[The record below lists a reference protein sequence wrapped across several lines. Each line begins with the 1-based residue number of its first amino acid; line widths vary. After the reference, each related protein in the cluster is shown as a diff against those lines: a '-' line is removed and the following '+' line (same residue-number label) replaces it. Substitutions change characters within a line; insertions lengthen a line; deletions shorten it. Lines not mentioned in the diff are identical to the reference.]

1 MKKTMLQTI
10 LAASLLL
17 ASSAALAQKSYPSAD
32 AAADAFTD
40 ALRKR
45 DAAAMAVVLGQDWKR
60 YVPGET
66 ERADIEAYLSG
77 WDAQHKTT
85 VDGTKATLAVGKD
98 GWTFPI
104 PIVQGKSGWR
114 FDPKAGAHEMKL
126 RRIGRN
132 ELAAMQAVLAYVD
145 AQRDYALKDRD
156 GNGVLEYAQKFASA
170 PGKKDGLYWRD
181 ASGQD
186 PSPLGPLFAKDQP
199 KAGPGYHG
207 YFYRILKAQGKNAPG
222 GARSYVLNGR
232 LRSGFALVAW
242 PVAYG
247 DTGVMSFIV
256 NHEGKVFEKDL
267 GPQTQKLASEMKA
280 YDPDDSWKLAETQ
293 AK

>member
-1 MKKTMLQTI
+1 MKNTMLHKI
-10 LAASLLL
+10 LAGALLL
-17 ASSAALAQKSYPSAD
+17 ASSAVLAQKSYPSAD
-32 AAADAFTD
+32 AAAQAFTE

-45 DAAAMAVVLGQDWKR
+45 DSAAMAVVLGQDWKR

-66 ERADIEAYLSG
+66 ARADIDAYLSG
-77 WDAQHKTT
+77 WDVEHKTV
-85 VDGTKATLAVGKD
+85 VDGKQAKLAVGKD

-104 PIVQGKSGWR
+104 PLVEGKSGWR
-114 FDPKAGAHEMKL
+114 FDPKAGAQELRL

-132 ELAAMQAVLAYVD
+132 ELSAMQAVLAYVD

-181 ASGQD
+181 AGGQD
-186 PSPLGPLFAKDQP
+186 PSPLGPLFATPP
-199 KAGPGYHG
+199 KTGTGYHG
-207 YFYRILKAQGKNAPG
+207 YFYRILKAQGRNAPG
-222 GARSYVLNGR
+222 GARDYVLNGR
-232 LRSGFALVAW
+232 LRGGFALVAW

-247 DTGVMSFIV
+247 ETGVMSFIV

-280 YDPDDSWKLAETQ
+280 YNPDDSWKLAETQ

>member
-1 MKKTMLQTI
+1 MKITMLHRI
-10 LAASLLL
+10 LGAALLL

-32 AAADAFTD
+32 AAAEAFTE

-45 DAAAMAVVLGQDWKR
+45 DNAAMAVVLGQDWKR

-66 ERADIEAYLSG
+66 ARADIEAYLAG

-85 VDGTKATLAVGKD
+85 VDGKKAMLAVGKD

-114 FDPKAGAHEMKL
+114 FDPKSGADELRL

-132 ELAAMQAVLAYVD
+132 ELSTMQAVLAYVD

-156 GNGVLEYAQKFASA
+156 GNGVLEYAQKFASTA
-170 PGKKDGLYWRD
+170 GKKDGLYWRD
-181 ASGQD
+181 DNGQD
-186 PSPLGPLFAKDQP
+186 PSPLGPLFAKEQP
-199 KAGPGYHG
+199 KGSGGYHG
-207 YFYRILKAQGKNAPG
+207 YYYRILKAQGAKAPG
-222 GARSYVLNGR
+222 GARSYMLNGR
-232 LRSGFALVAW
+232 MRSGFALVAW
-242 PVAYG
+242 PVTYG

-267 GPQTQKLASEMKA
+267 GPQTQKIAAEMKSFN
-280 YDPDDSWKLAETQ
+280 PDDTWKLAETQ